1 MYTYFLGFSEKDRS
15 LLKESLQVEI
25 FFIFL
30 EKSKAEIDK
39 ISPNKLTIIRRLL
52 TNIITTL
59 VSRKLYTGTINYMV
73 RVN

>member
-1 MYTYFLGFSEKDRS
+1 MYTYFLRFSEKDRS

-30 EKSKAEIDK
+30 ENSEAEIDD
-39 ISPNKLTIIRRLL
+39 ISPNKLTIIGRLL

-59 VSRKLYTGTINYMV
+59 FFLTLNRRGVPLLVFY
-73 RVN
+73 